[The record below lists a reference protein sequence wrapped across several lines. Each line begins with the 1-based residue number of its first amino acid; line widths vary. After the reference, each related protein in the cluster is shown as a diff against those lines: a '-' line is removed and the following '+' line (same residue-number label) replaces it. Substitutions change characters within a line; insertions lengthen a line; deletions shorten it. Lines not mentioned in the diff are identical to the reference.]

1 MIDIEEAATKVKL
14 GPEKKRLQSDYERKM
29 TAYHEGGHAIL
40 AHYLPNTDPVHRI
53 SIVSRGRALGFT
65 MTPPETDKYQQTQSE
80 LEDEIVVLLGGR
92 TAEKLIFNE
101 LTGGASS
108 DIDHATRIARAMVID
123 YGMSNLGP
131 VNLGPQ
137 YDVSDYG
144 RSMYEPPKLS
154 DDMQAKVDK
163 EISQIITIA
172 MKKAEVLLAKYRKEL
187 DKVAAKLLEVE
198 TLEGEEFEALLDSKK
213 TKPKHTG
220 M

>member
-1 MIDIEEAATKVKL
+1 
-14 GPEKKRLQSDYERKM
+14 M